1 MTYFRL
7 RQRLKAHGIDLPAEK
22 RYRDAARSM
31 RPLVKRYQEN
41 PGEDPIGVKADL
53 KPSLEHTFKAIMENV
68 ENNKSAKEK
77 DGSENVPT
85 SSDETQE
92 QEESDASKAK
102 EGEKEVESDETAAGT
117 VAVVNGV
124 CI

>member
-68 ENNKSAKEK
+68 ENNKPDFQKNVFESGSTRNVTALVKFGL
-77 DGSENVPT
+77 DGSGSHREIGKSKESNVI
-85 SSDETQE
+85 S
-92 QEESDASKAK
+92 
-102 EGEKEVESDETAAGT
+102 GELKHTF
-117 VAVVNGV
+117 
-124 CI
+124 I